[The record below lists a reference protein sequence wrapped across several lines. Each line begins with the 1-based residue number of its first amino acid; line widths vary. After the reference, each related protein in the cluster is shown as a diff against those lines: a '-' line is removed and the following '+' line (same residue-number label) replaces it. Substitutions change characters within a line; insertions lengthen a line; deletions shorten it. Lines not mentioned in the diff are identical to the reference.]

1 MRYRRRLHD
10 AVFENG
16 VVFVIR
22 IPHGAPRG
30 GFRVGARVRRRLQLL
45 DAAQAVQRD
54 GVRDLPRPEELA
66 EHRGHLFPVAL
77 GGGAHEHGVVRDQR
91 RVDALGAH
99 EPQHALAQRLLAGF
113 DARAQR
119 AVEHHRGLVHPRRV
133 ARLVQ
138 KRARAVAVPR
148 VAVSGDEHGEGG
160 FVCLDVHRAH
170 LAAQRLHVAQAP
182 LPAERGE
189 HGVVRGDVAAHAL
202 GGHALEDARRLA
214 VARRAHRRR
223 EQRVVHARVHLRARR
238 AQRLEGDVCLL
249 PLPALAVRADQRRV
263 HQHGG
268 VVVGE
273 RRAHLRERALR
284 QAPLVRARQRSH
296 HLVVRARV
304 RRHARRRAVVA
315 HLQKQA
321 ARLDVRRRP
330 RALARAERGVVER
343 QRQRAGARRLRRL
356 AVQGVAGI
364 AQPAQRVQRAV
375 RVAAVRR
382 ALQRARRAGEA
393 LALAPLGAHA
403 LEEVVVAA
411 PAAVLARGPHVV
423 PGGEAPGRL
432 GEEGGVFGS
441 RAERAARAAL
451 VLA

>member
-1 MRYRRRLHD
+1 M
-10 AVFENG
+10 
-16 VVFVIR
+16 
-22 IPHGAPRG
+22 
-30 GFRVGARVRRRLQLL
+30 
-45 DAAQAVQRD
+45 
-54 GVRDLPRPEELA
+54 
-66 EHRGHLFPVAL
+66 
-77 GGGAHEHGVVRDQR
+77 
-91 RVDALGAH
+91 
-99 EPQHALAQRLLAGF
+99 
-113 DARAQR
+113 
-119 AVEHHRGLVHPRRV
+119 
-133 ARLVQ
+133 
-138 KRARAVAVPR
+138 
-148 VAVSGDEHGEGG
+148 
-160 FVCLDVHRAH
+160 
-170 LAAQRLHVAQAP
+170 
-182 LPAERGE
+182 
-189 HGVVRGDVAAHAL
+189 
-202 GGHALEDARRLA
+202 
-214 VARRAHRRR
+214 
-223 EQRVVHARVHLRARR
+223 
-238 AQRLEGDVCLL
+238 
-249 PLPALAVRADQRRV
+249 
-263 HQHGG
+263 
-268 VVVGE
+268 VGE

-343 QRQRAGARRLRRL
+343 QRQRAGARRLRRF

-451 VLA
+451 VLARARGGAARALRVAAGFTPLLLARGPARAVPARARLRRADVLERVVVVAAGVRERLVRARVHLPARALDELGGGVAGGEGGGPRAHGRARARARAPDRGAAPTDDATRARASARDDAATAARAAAWLVTALALDIFSHLRRPATRPMA